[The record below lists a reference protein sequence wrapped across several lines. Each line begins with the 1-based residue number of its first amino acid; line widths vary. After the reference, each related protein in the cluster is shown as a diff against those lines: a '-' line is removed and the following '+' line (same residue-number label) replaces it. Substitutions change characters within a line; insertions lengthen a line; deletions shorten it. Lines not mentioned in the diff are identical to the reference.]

1 MADGVH
7 DTGRRL
13 GLAGV
18 RRPQRAHALGMI
30 AAALL
35 TALVTWLAWSGY
47 RQPGFLLDIANAM
60 TLC

>member
-1 MADGVH
+1 
-7 DTGRRL
+7 
-13 GLAGV
+13 
-18 RRPQRAHALGMI
+18 MI

-35 TALVTWLAWSGY
+35 TGLVSWLAWTGY

>member
-1 MADGVH
+1 MAEVSPDA
-7 DTGRRL
+7 DRRFP
-13 GLAGV
+13 LARL
-18 RRPQRAHALGMI
+18 RRPQLAHAIGMI

-35 TALVTWLAWSGY
+35 TGLVTWLAWNGY

>member
-1 MADGVH
+1 MADVV
-7 DTGRRL
+7 DSADRQFQRPRL
-13 GLAGV
+13 
-18 RRPQRAHALGMI
+18 RRPQVAHAVGMI

-35 TALVTWLAWSGY
+35 TGLVSWLAWQGY